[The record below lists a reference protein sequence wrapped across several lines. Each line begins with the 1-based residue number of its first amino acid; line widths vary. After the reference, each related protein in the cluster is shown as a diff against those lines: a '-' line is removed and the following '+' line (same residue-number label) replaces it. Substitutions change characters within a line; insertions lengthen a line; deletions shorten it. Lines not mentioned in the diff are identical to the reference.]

1 METQS
6 AHFLDGRAARVLAGL
21 IALVALMIVAQIWSN
36 AARVDLAG
44 APLAPDAAALSDP
57 SGYQAFIEC
66 KAERAADVDR
76 MLADGLI
83 TAAQHADYREKA
95 IQTCAGQFP
104 AVKAQ

>member
-21 IALVALMIVAQIWSN
+21 IALITLMIMALIWSN
-36 AARVDLAG
+36 AARVDLTG

-57 SGYQAFIEC
+57 SGYQAFIKC
-66 KAERAADVDR
+66 KAERTADIDR

-83 TAAQHADYREKA
+83 NAQQHADYREKA
-95 IQTCAGQFP
+95 IATCSGQFP